1 MGAVRKRAQPD
12 REVGVSVRILSDRSE
27 AMWQLGK
34 RSRDLD
40 KNMVSAVHGGER
52 HADVSGN
59 EWLDFVEAR
68 GPRNERADGRT
79 GTFVELVEATV
90 VD

>member
-1 MGAVRKRAQPD
+1 
-12 REVGVSVRILSDRSE
+12 
-27 AMWQLGK
+27 MWQLGK
-34 RSRDLD
+34 RPRDLN
-40 KNMVSAVHGGER
+40 KNMVSAVHCRKR

-68 GPRNERADGRT
+68 GPRSERAGGRT